1 MEKTMTKSE
10 EFIKLCQSYDVDP
23 DAVPEITSFEKA
35 CEFKKIDPA
44 TCLPDVSMLP
54 SEFQQALIST
64 AKMYIVAQALNQ
76 DERGEEWKPDWNKS
90 EERKWLPWFD
100 MEVDKNNPSGFRF
113 HDSHFDRVYTY
124 STGGS
129 RLCYRNSD
137 ICEFAGKHFLS
148 LYKEMMV
155 FSK

>member
-1 MEKTMTKSE
+1 MEKTISKSE
-10 EFIKLCQSYDVDP
+10 EFIKLCKEYEVDP
-23 DAVPEITSFEKA
+23 DSIPEITSFEQA
-35 CEFKKIDPA
+35 CEFRKMDPT
-44 TCLPDVSMLP
+44 TCLPDISMFP
-54 SEFQQALIST
+54 ADHQQALTAT
-64 AKMYIVAQALNQ
+64 AKMYIIAEALNQ
-76 DERGEEWKPDWNKS
+76 DADGECWKPDWNNGD
-90 EERKWLPWFD
+90 ERKWLPWFD

-113 HDSHFDRVYTY
+113 VGSYCDVVAAG

-137 ICEFAGKHFLS
+137 ISGFAGKHFLS